1 MSHVWTAPS
10 WQGESSRRIA
20 GRCSRVFDVEQ
31 SIYYDVPI
39 LAEIDPKKFVDVVLN
54 LKPGSQ
60 RAVFTTFRGRY
71 EAGQLKRELVRE
83 QSWLDEV
90 RQKFRSAI
98 KDLPPLSKFRVE
110 NYVRQNI
117 DPFSAIFGS

>member
-1 MSHVWTAPS
+1 
-10 WQGESSRRIA
+10 
-20 GRCSRVFDVEQ
+20 VFDVEQ